1 MIFNYLKIAFRNLNR
16 NKVYS
21 FINIFGLSIGLA
33 CCILIILFVKNEVS
47 YDSFH
52 NNSDNIFR
60 LSLFE
65 NYAKDE
71 QHFNSITPARFGPEL
86 KSYYPEVENYVRVSK
101 FPGIVKIGSK
111 TFAEDCSFAD
121 TNFFQLFNFPLSTGR
136 PAEVLKSL
144 NSVVI
149 TDSYAEKFFGDS
161 NPIGKRIT
169 IKIDNKSEDFIVSGI
184 AKNVPANSS
193 IQFNIVIPFQY
204 LDNIVNKRA
213 MNSLTVIICETYV
226 FCQHGTTAKQMDEKM
241 SSLVKSM
248 EGSDYNEGTY
258 NILFQPIKDIHLDT
272 SFPVGL
278 EPISNPIYSYALSI
292 IGIFILIIAIINF
305 VTLSIGKSVSRSA
318 EVGIRKVVGATRR
331 QLIGQYW
338 GESLMLVFLSAVM
351 GILFAEIFLPFF
363 NSLAGKNLDF
373 RYDPLTLLILLSVI
387 VLTGLS
393 AGIYPS
399 LVLSSF
405 NPVQVLMG
413 KFKLGNKSILRRIL
427 VGGQFTLSVILITG
441 TIIVFNQLEFVKNK
455 NLGYNKENV
464 VVIPTNLNVDETL
477 NIANLFKNE
486 LSKNQNVIDVSAAS
500 TPLGEKWSTIGFEMP
515 GGSYGRFYMNT
526 VDYNYL
532 KTTGIKLLKGRDFS
546 KEFSTDKDQAVIVNE
561 AFAKEFKIN
570 DLTTAKMPGRFDK
583 NKIIG
588 IVKDFNFE
596 SLHSQIKPALIT
608 LNYHTIFRAAN
619 DIDPNFEP
627 RIMVKIKSINTKA
640 TLDDIRNTWK
650 KLVPN
655 LQYESSFLND
665 NIDKQ
670 YKSEQQL
677 TTIISYSSVL
687 SILITCLGL
696 FGLTILITLQKTK
709 EIGIRRLLGASSGSI
724 YKLLSKEFFWLI
736 ISAQV
741 IGMPIAWYI
750 LNKWLN
756 GFAYRTSISV
766 SMFLLAGILTIFI
779 AFLTIS
785 FQAIKASFEN
795 PINSLR
801 NE

>member
-1 MIFNYLKIAFRNLNR
+1 MINSYLKVTIRNLVR

-33 CCILIILFVKNEVS
+33 CSILIILFVKSELS

-52 NNSDNIFR
+52 KNADNIFR
-60 LSLFE
+60 VSLFE

-101 FPGIVKIGSK
+101 FPGIVKIDSK
-111 TFAEDCSFAD
+111 TFPEECSLVD
-121 TNFFQLFNFPLSTGR
+121 NNFFQLFNFPLVSGK
-136 PAEVLKSL
+136 PGDVLKSP
-144 NSVVI
+144 NSVVL
-149 TDSYAEKFFGDS
+149 TESYANKYFGKSD
-161 NPIGKRIT
+161 PLGRT
-169 IKIDNKSEDFIVSGI
+169 IRLTIDDKTEDFIVSGI
-184 AKNVPANSS
+184 AKDVPTNSS
-193 IQFNIVIPFQY
+193 IQFNIVVPFQN
-204 LDNIVNKRA
+204 LNNIVDKRA

-226 FCQHGTTAKQMDEKM
+226 FCQPGTKAKEMDAKM

-248 EGSDYNEGTY
+248 EGINYQEGTY

-272 SFPVGL
+272 SFPAGL

-292 IGIFILIIAIINF
+292 IGFFILLIAIINF
-305 VTLSIGKSVSRSA
+305 VTLSIGKSASRSA
-318 EVGIRKVVGATRR
+318 EVGIRKVVGATRK

-338 GESLMLVFLSAVM
+338 GESLTLVMLSAVM

-363 NSLAGKNLDF
+363 NNLAGKNLKF
-373 RYDPLTLLILLSVI
+373 SYDSLTLLLLLSVI
-387 VLTGLS
+387 VLTGLI

-413 KFKLGNKSILRRIL
+413 KFKLGSKSTLRRIL

-464 VVIPTNLNVDETL
+464 VIIPTKLNIDETF
-477 NIANLFKNE
+477 NIAKLFKNE
-486 LSKNQNVIDVSAAS
+486 LSKNLNVIDVSAAT
-500 TPLGEKWSTIGFEMP
+500 TPLGEKWTTIGFDMP
-515 GGSYGRFYMNT
+515 GGAYGRFYMNT

-532 KTTGIKLLKGRDFS
+532 KTTGIKLIKGRDFS
-546 KEFSTDKDQAVIVNE
+546 KDYSTDKDQAVIVNE
-561 AFAKEFKIN
+561 AFAKEFGIY
-570 DLTTAKMPGRFDK
+570 DLAAAKMPGRFDK
-583 NKIIG
+583 SKIIG

-596 SLHSQIKPALIT
+596 SLHSKIKPALIA
-608 LNYHTIFRAAN
+608 LNFRPIFRAAN

-627 RIMVKIKSINTKA
+627 RIMVKIKSNNTKA
-640 TLDDIRNTWK
+640 TLDDIKNTWK

-655 LQYESSFLND
+655 MQFESSFLND
-665 NIDKQ
+665 NIDRQ
-670 YKSEQQL
+670 YKSEEQL
-677 TTIISYSSVL
+677 TTIISYSSIL

-696 FGLTILITLQKTK
+696 FGLTILIAIQKTK
-709 EIGIRRLLGASSGSI
+709 EIGIRKLLGASVSSI
-724 YKLLSKEFFWLI
+724 YKIMAMEFIWLI
-736 ISAQV
+736 VSAQI
-741 IGMPIAWYI
+741 IGMPIAWYF

-756 GFAYRTSISV
+756 GFAYRTNINI

-785 FQAIKASFEN
+785 FQAIKASREN
-795 PINSLR
+795 PIKSLR
-801 NE
+801 SE